1 MTDSVFREYDIRGI
15 VGSELIVSDVYQL
28 CKAILYY
35 FLQKNEHGKTILIGR
50 DGRRS
55 SDEIFT
61 HLCKAVIDSGLEVM
75 DAGVIPSP
83 VLYFGMYNRYADFGL
98 MITASHNP
106 ADYNGIKMLVGTHSV
121 YGQEIRNIRTY
132 FHEKKQ
138 PLTKNNG
145 KKNDFSLLKKT
156 YIDFLLQHFSSLSGL
171 TLPIVF
177 DCAHAVAGSIIKEL
191 VKQFHWNNCTVL
203 FDTIDGSFP
212 AHEADPT
219 VEKNMQDLKKTVLE
233 KKAAIG
239 IGFDGDADRMAAVTE
254 AGQLL
259 LGDTLLAVFSQTI
272 DPTLKKRGIVIN
284 VTMSDGLHEL
294 FAKQQVPVF
303 VSPTGHAIIKQ
314 YMDNHDAVL
323 GGEGSCHFFF
333 KDRYFGYDDGIY
345 AALRLLETVVQSHK
359 KISELATILP
369 KRMSSKEY
377 RIPCPDTIKNSIMD
391 MLRKTFQHDKNV
403 TCLFIDGIRI
413 TYPFGWAI
421 IRPANTQPVLSMRFE
436 AHTNETLM
444 DIKHIFLTLL
454 QPFLH
459 DSITIIA
466 NE

>member
-1 MTDSVFREYDIRGI
+1 
-15 VGSELIVSDVYQL
+15 
-28 CKAILYY
+28 
-35 FLQKNEHGKTILIGR
+35 
-50 DGRRS
+50 
-55 SDEIFT
+55 
-61 HLCKAVIDSGLEVM
+61 
-75 DAGVIPSP
+75 
-83 VLYFGMYNRYADFGL
+83 
-98 MITASHNP
+98 
-106 ADYNGIKMLVGTHSV
+106 
-121 YGQEIRNIRTY
+121 
-132 FHEKKQ
+132 
-138 PLTKNNG
+138 
-145 KKNDFSLLKKT
+145 
-156 YIDFLLQHFSSLSGL
+156 
-171 TLPIVF
+171 
-177 DCAHAVAGSIIKEL
+177 
-191 VKQFHWNNCTVL
+191 
-203 FDTIDGSFP
+203 
-212 AHEADPT
+212 
-219 VEKNMQDLKKTVLE
+219 
-233 KKAAIG
+233 
-239 IGFDGDADRMAAVTE
+239 
-254 AGQLL
+254 
-259 LGDTLLAVFSQTI
+259 
-272 DPTLKKRGIVIN
+272 
-284 VTMSDGLHEL
+284 MSDGLHEL